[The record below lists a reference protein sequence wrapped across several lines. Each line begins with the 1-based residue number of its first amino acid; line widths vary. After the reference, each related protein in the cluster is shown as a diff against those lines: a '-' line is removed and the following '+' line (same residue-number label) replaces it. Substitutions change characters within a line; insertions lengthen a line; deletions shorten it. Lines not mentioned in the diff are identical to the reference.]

1 MPLADA
7 DALRRLVEAVP
18 GGQGVY
24 VRREGRCL
32 VVGREEALGPRGELE
47 ADDRLQF
54 KAIGGGIYRVSAR
67 LASGRYQDTGIV
79 GALLDL
85 RGALEGPL
93 RHYLGSWAW
102 PPPKKAGAPP
112 RRTSGKRH

>member
-1 MPLADA
+1 M
-7 DALRRLVEAVP
+7 VEAVP
-18 GGQGVY
+18 GGQGAY

-32 VVGREEALGPRGELE
+32 VVGREEALGPRGEME

-54 KAIGGGIYRVSAR
+54 KAMGGRIYRVSAR
-67 LASGRYQDTGIV
+67 LASGRYQDTGIM
-79 GALLDL
+79 GPLPEL
-85 RGALEGPL
+85 RGALDGPL

-102 PPPKKAGAPP
+102 PPPKKPGASS